1 MGLGKLL
8 SLNHLLTFLNIPL
21 PRIAK
26 MDMDTSKLHWGHQ
39 EYNLGEFAEKFKDS
53 FPKIINVTVGFLGQQ
68 ELDSISSSTH
78 IMVHSLLCQQRA
90 VFESKHGKVL
100 SLPVIISTVG
110 FYIIRNERREGPPIS
125 LQAILESNPL
135 PVIIQP
141 ITPLVLPWLSGG
153 HRLDTLTITRT
164 YEEQLLM
171 GFPFSSKGIL
181 SRHTP
186 LVLPMYMKEV
196 RIALAEGLEG
206 LDQGQFEDAC
216 ATLGGQIDE
225 LGLRNLFIF
234 QDITIL
240 NKQELIEKGH
250 EYMEVKPIYM
260 SLKNQGDEI
269 NLYQHLDFE
278 TTEPPTLQRKAAR
291 PPPLPPKP
299 QYLQIARHK
308 LPPLSPSLENN
319 SQSFSGGSW
328 HPLFCSL
335 AEVPSN
341 LRDLSVAQVCSCL
354 RLLNLDQYCQA
365 FEREQIDGDLLYTVE
380 PSMMRETLGME
391 SLHVG
396 KLLRFREGWR
406 PLLGSSGAEQVG

>member
-1 MGLGKLL
+1 
-8 SLNHLLTFLNIPL
+8 
-21 PRIAK
+21 

-100 SLPVIISTVG
+100 SLPVTISTVG
-110 FYIIRNERREGPPIS
+110 FYIIRNDRREGPPIS

-164 YEEQLLM
+164 YEEQLLI

-234 QDITIL
+234 Q
-240 NKQELIEKGH
+240 
-250 EYMEVKPIYM
+250 
-260 SLKNQGDEI
+260 
-269 NLYQHLDFE
+269 
-278 TTEPPTLQRKAAR
+278 
-291 PPPLPPKP
+291 
-299 QYLQIARHK
+299 
-308 LPPLSPSLENN
+308 
-319 SQSFSGGSW
+319 
-328 HPLFCSL
+328 

>member
-1 MGLGKLL
+1 
-8 SLNHLLTFLNIPL
+8 
-21 PRIAK
+21 

-39 EYNLGEFAEKFKDS
+39 EYNLGEFAEKFKNS

-100 SLPVIISTVG
+100 SLPVTISTVG
-110 FYIIRNERREGPPIS
+110 FYIIRNDRRE
-125 LQAILESNPL
+125 
-135 PVIIQP
+135 
-141 ITPLVLPWLSGG
+141 
-153 HRLDTLTITRT
+153 
-164 YEEQLLM
+164 
-171 GFPFSSKGIL
+171 GIL

-260 SLKNQGDEI
+260 CLKSQGDEI

-278 TTEPPTLQRKAAR
+278 TTEPPTLQRKAER

-319 SQSFSGGSW
+319 SQFYSGGSW